1 MHTLQDITILRD
13 ILWKIR
19 ITYTKQIRTFFKNET
34 HTKPHVVIT
43 DDGYIE
49 IKSHKDL
56 GESINKFKEQFQL
69 EYLEFELH
77 TFLPVREENPQPD
90 MQYHY
95 TFRRDDF
102 KKTNSSTTWQNNSLD
117 DITLK
122 FQQLTE
128 QEIEQW

>member
-56 GESINKFKEQFQL
+56 GESINKFKEQTISAQNRNKV
-69 EYLEFELH
+69 YQ
-77 TFLPVREENPQPD
+77 FLCCQIAIHE
-90 MQYHY
+90 
-95 TFRRDDF
+95 
-102 KKTNSSTTWQNNSLD
+102 
-117 DITLK
+117 
-122 FQQLTE
+122 
-128 QEIEQW
+128 